1 MDELIKLLVERIQVT
16 EEQARAAVT
25 TVVEYLAQHLPDSAA
40 GLLPEALGEGV
51 DGDPSDPDR
60 ARKTAVAA
68 VAATTA
74 AVNAV
79 VLSGAH

>member
-1 MDELIKLLVERIQVT
+1 MDELIKQLVERIEVT
-16 EEQARAAVT
+16 EDQARAAVT

-40 GLLPEALGEGV
+40 GLLPDALGGEPG
-51 DGDPSDPDR
+51 GDPADPDR

-79 VLSGAH
+79 VLPGAR